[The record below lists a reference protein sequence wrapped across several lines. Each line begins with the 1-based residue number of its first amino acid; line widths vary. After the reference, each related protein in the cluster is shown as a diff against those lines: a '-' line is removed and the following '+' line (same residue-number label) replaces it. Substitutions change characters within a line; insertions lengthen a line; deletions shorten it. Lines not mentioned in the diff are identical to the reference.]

1 MKSFWSFLIL
11 AALATPCFSDS
22 ITYVRVD
29 RPLIQEHLKLARDA
43 EGDRIQTLRNL
54 LKKSG
59 CPQVIEQEVPK
70 EEFPNLICLMPGEEE
85 GTIVVGASSDYA
97 AEDAKSPGQ
106 WGTLALLPLLAES
119 IAPVH
124 HRFTL
129 ILIAFTGHEHGLR
142 GASWYLSQLTEDQR
156 KPIKAMVS
164 LDNLG
169 NTAPVYALAQAD
181 KTLANW
187 LQVAAFSLQFPT
199 PALVDASTSN
209 LPLQNGVLA
218 TKDEDLWGNAKPF
231 EHEHIPAIALQS
243 ARPDMLPTL
252 QRSGAIPS
260 HVTATGFDMD
270 AYEAT
275 YRLLAVYV
283 LYLDRNLDRPWV
295 EPGTYAGKLVD
306 TAGLFSS
313 SPLEVSLKIDRFTT
327 GNDLFRYERILQQGG
342 QDALADALA
351 GENEKGHYRFGL
363 ALAYSI
369 KVASLQSSGKA
380 PYVLLVGTRIKP
392 KGSTVQDFRFTA
404 IKLMLDSKGVGSGLY
419 YNSVKLRF
427 NKRHELEISDS
438 ASNADDI
445 RQVALEQ
452 PKFPKTTPATAMA
465 SAAAA
470 GSTQPGAG
478 TTTPAGTIS
487 ATSQVTGP
495 IVASATAPAGT
506 TPPPS
511 TPSPD
516 TTPTATFHSQ
526 ARLVQLDVAVTD
538 SNGRPVLGLQQS
550 DFTVI
555 EDGKPQEIRAFESHA
570 PGTNPT
576 PAAATVAPLAL
587 PPHTFTNQV
596 TVTAE
601 GPLNILLLDLW
612 NTPVMDQAYA
622 RKQTIKF
629 LKELPKGRTLAMFV
643 LGNKLQMVQG
653 FTDDAASLLAAAEK
667 IMNERSLLLRTDAE
681 RQSFQGAADD
691 VGRVATPTINAPGAP
706 ASQISPTAL
715 SASGIDLGSAQAR
728 NRSNTAMEADRT
740 SERVFSTLN
749 ALSALARA
757 VSSYPGRKN
766 LIWLSGSFPIRLNPA
781 ATNQAQL
788 SLGGTSQ
795 TSGLENAPNFP
806 AALRTAAK
814 ALATARIAV
823 YPMDVRGIQ
832 VGGVDPGVGAS
843 ESASFA
849 GTENPGAFKDN
860 MNTQSATRY
869 EEHSAMQEM
878 ADQTGGELLNGN
890 DVRAAIG
897 RAIEDGATYYAIA
910 YTPTKSEEGQQFR
923 KIVVKL
929 NRKGVKMA
937 YRPGY
942 FPSGVPEGAAPK
954 THPLIVAMQPGVPP
968 STVVPLTVEVLPP
981 DSTNKKT
988 RIRYTIDIR
997 GIEFTDTAE
1006 HRKRAVIDCIAV
1018 AFSKEGAPV
1027 GQISNTTDATLPMA
1041 DYEAALRSGLVVPQ
1055 ELELPPGDYILRLG
1069 VMDHGS
1075 QKIGTLDAPLAVVA
1089 AK

>member
-11 AALATPCFSDS
+11 LVLTTSCFADS

-29 RPLIQEHLKLARDA
+29 RPLIQEHLNFARDA
-43 EGDRIQTLRNL
+43 EGERIQALRSL

-70 EEFPNLICLMPGEEE
+70 EDFPNVICLMPGDEE
-85 GTIVVGASSDYA
+85 GTIVVGASSNYTPD
-97 AEDAKSPGQ
+97 EAKSQGK

-124 HRFTL
+124 HRFTI
-129 ILIAFTGHEHGLR
+129 ILIAFSGHEHGLR
-142 GASWYLSQLTEDQR
+142 GASWYLSQLTEEQR

-169 NTAPVYALAQAD
+169 NTPPVYALTQSD

-231 EHEHIPAIALQS
+231 EHDHIPAIALQS
-243 ARPDMLPTL
+243 ATPAMLPTL
-252 QRSGAIPS
+252 QRSGAIPDR
-260 HVTATGFDMD
+260 VTGTQFDID
-270 AYEAT
+270 TYEAT

-342 QDALADALA
+342 QDALADTLA

-470 GSTQPGAG
+470 GSTPPAGGTPTTSG
-478 TTTPAGTIS
+478 TTTGASPV
-487 ATSQVTGP
+487 TSP
-495 IVASATAPAGT
+495 IVATATAPSGT
-506 TPPPS
+506 MPPAPAPIPE
-511 TPSPD
+511 TDPA
-516 TTPTATFHSQ
+516 ATFRSQ

-538 SNGRPVLGLQQS
+538 SSGKPVLGLQQS
-550 DFTVI
+550 DFTVL
-555 EDGKPQEIRAFESHA
+555 EEGKPQEIRVFESHA
-570 PGTNPT
+570 PGVKSAS
-576 PAAATVAPLAL
+576 AAAIAAPVTL
-587 PPHTFTNQV
+587 PPHTYTNQV
-596 TVTAE
+596 AVTAE

-612 NTPVMDQAYA
+612 NTPVTDQAYA
-622 RKQTIKF
+622 RKQTIAF
-629 LKELPKGRTLAMFV
+629 LKQFPKGKTLAMFV
-643 LGNKLQMVQG
+643 FGNKLTMVQG
-653 FTDDAASLLAAAEK
+653 FTDDGPSLLAAAEK
-667 IMNERSLLLRTDAE
+667 IMNERSLLLRSDSE
-681 RQSFQGAADD
+681 RQAFQGAADN

-706 ASQISPTAL
+706 ASQLSGEAL
-715 SASGIDLGSAQAR
+715 NAGGIDLGSAQAR

-740 SERVFSTLN
+740 SERVFTTLD
-749 ALSALARA
+749 ALTALARA

-766 LIWLSGSFPIRLNPA
+766 LIWLSGSFPVRLNPSA
-781 ATNQAQL
+781 ADQNQL
-788 SLGGTSQ
+788 SLGSSSQ
-795 TSGLENAPNFP
+795 TSGLQNAPNFP
-806 AALRTAAK
+806 AALRAA
-814 ALATARIAV
+814 ATSLATARIAV
-823 YPMDVRGIQ
+823 YPMDVRGLQ
-832 VGGVDPGVGAS
+832 AGGVDIGVSAA

-890 DVRAAIG
+890 DVRGAIG

-910 YTPTKSEEGQQFR
+910 YTPAKSEEGQLFR

-942 FPSGVPEGAAPK
+942 FPSGVPTGGAPK
-954 THPLIVAMQPGVPP
+954 AHPLIVAMQPGVPP

-981 DSTNKKT
+981 DSANKKT

-997 GIEFTDTAE
+997 GIEFADTAE

-1075 QKIGTLDAPLAVVA
+1075 QKIGTLDAPLVIAR
-1089 AK
+1089 